1 MAETAVRRAAV
12 GLSLFILVLVQVALT
27 DPLFFSYSCVRADTA
42 LPKMGRQ
49 Q

>member
-12 GLSLFILVLVQVALT
+12 GLSLFILVQVALT
-27 DPLFFSYSCVRADTA
+27 DPLFFRYSCVRADTA